1 MTDKIK
7 IGLIFGGNSSEY
19 EVSIMSAKTSSPTNG
34 LSKTLNSPLMFI
46 QCGLL
51 TMDT

>member
-19 EVSIMSAKTSSPTNG
+19 EVSIMSATTFMKKLILIN
-34 LSKTLNSPLMFI
+34 LMFI

>member
-19 EVSIMSAKTSSPTNG
+19 EVSIMSAHNIYEEIDTIN
-34 LSKTLNSPLMFI
+34 LMFI